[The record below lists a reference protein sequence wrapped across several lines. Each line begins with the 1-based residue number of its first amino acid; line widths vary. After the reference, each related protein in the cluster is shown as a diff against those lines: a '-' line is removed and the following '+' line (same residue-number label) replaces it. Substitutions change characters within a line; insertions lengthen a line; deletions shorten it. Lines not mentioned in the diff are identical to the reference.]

1 MNVAKHSPE
10 LRAILHSCELKK
22 CHPKAPSWGPKP
34 EHVLWHPGPWWAASV
49 KFQRRGRGSG
59 VDCLL
64 TRAWAL
70 TFSEKHQLCLLGRGN
85 RPGPRIG
92 VVAGGSLHP
101 NTYCY
106 FHWRNTWDP
115 TGPRMEPKSYCGSVW
130 PQRPPSAPV
139 PASRPDVCAEPR
151 LLSHGFNCP
160 VIFSRSWSFTP
171 SLPRG
176 LHRGA
181 SGVLRVFPIRQPLQ
195 AGPGGLFSQECG
207 WWGSEATLPP
217 WRPRAPEA
225 PDTLPSFP
233 WPLQWCEIRVGK

>member
-1 MNVAKHSPE
+1 MSLINIGVVIGRRRKWQPTPVFLPGASQGQRSLVGCR
-10 LRAILHSCELKK
+10 LRGRTGSDTTE
-22 CHPKAPSWGPKP
+22 
-34 EHVLWHPGPWWAASV
+34 AAW
-49 KFQRRGRGSG
+49 RGSG
-59 VDCLL
+59 Y
-64 TRAWAL
+64 
-70 TFSEKHQLCLLGRGN
+70 Q
-85 RPGPRIG
+85 PPRWPPA
-92 VVAGGSLHP
+92 VAAG
-101 NTYCY
+101 
-106 FHWRNTWDP
+106 WRSQP
-115 TGPRMEPKSYCGSVW
+115 VCSPPAFPYCGSVW